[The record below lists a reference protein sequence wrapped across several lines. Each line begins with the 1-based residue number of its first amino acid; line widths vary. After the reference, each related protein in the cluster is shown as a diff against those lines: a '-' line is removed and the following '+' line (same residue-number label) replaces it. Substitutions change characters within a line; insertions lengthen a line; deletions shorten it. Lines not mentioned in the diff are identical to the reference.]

1 MKTAALTIDIRAD
14 SAAFNAALAKVK
26 ANVKRTA
33 GAMSLPPGIRQM
45 SSAVGGV
52 AKQLGSRAFT
62 FGFYGAVAGVAGLT
76 SAVVRFDDASK
87 KAYSNFY
94 AGGEKGQVV
103 MDQLNAITS
112 EVGKA
117 TEFSP
122 AGAAEGA
129 AALAKAGYNVGEMS
143 KMLPMTADLASAASV
158 DIATAAE
165 WATNSL
171 NMFGLRTSDSNQT
184 AKNFSRVADVVSF
197 VVAQGKMDFSEFNN
211 TLEYTGT
218 VARGLELELE
228 DVAGS
233 IGLMST
239 FGLKGSKAGTN
250 LRSMYLRLANP
261 TGEVAK
267 KMKELNVNAWDPDTK
282 KFRGV
287 ATVMAELNGA
297 MTADGMGV
305 KDRIALLAQM
315 FPKTAM
321 PGASSMSTMDMAA
334 VDEYLKKLQNVKGLT
349 TKMANIQRSSIGN
362 QIERF
367 WGNLEAVA
375 IKTMQKFRPQ
385 IDGFLADITK
395 WADEIDPEEIAK
407 FFRIIWS
414 GVKEMIP
421 PLRDA
426 MPQIMEFSKGAL
438 GVMIQMMKILGPI
451 LKTITPYLEQIAY
464 MWMAFQFTKLI
475 SGLRTVAIAAGELF
489 GTLRTGAGIV
499 AAIAGALT
507 PVGWL
512 VMAFATA
519 ISICSIFW
527 DDWIASLKTGV
538 PWMENLAGLMEE
550 VSNNINNIAGFFGW
564 NLFDDKQT
572 REEFNKQSQAQWKKD
587 KAAGIDVSNPLYA
600 YKNSGGLPKG
610 LDYFMEKFNGG
621 GILQYQTPFV
631 PQSNK
636 TGDDPF
642 KQGFNSG
649 PSDGTGS
656 SLEQAIRNGQLAS
669 QPIINVTANDGVQVA
684 TSVQQSRNTTGLVFN
699 GGGKN

>member
-1 MKTAALTIDIRAD
+1 M
-14 SAAFNAALAKVK
+14 AKVK
-26 ANVKRTA
+26 AGVKRT
-33 GAMSLPPGIRQM
+33 GAAMALPPGLRQM

-94 AGGEKGQVV
+94 AGGEKGQAV
-103 MDQLNAITS
+103 MDQLNAVTS
-112 EVGKA
+112 QVGKA

-129 AALAKAGYNVGEMS
+129 AALAKAGYSVGEMA

-171 NMFGLRTSDSNQT
+171 NMFGLRSSDSNQT
-184 AKNFSRVADVVSF
+184 AKNFTRVADVVSF

-218 VARGLELELE
+218 VARGLELSLE

-261 TGEVAK
+261 TGEVAA
-267 KMKELNVNAWDPDTK
+267 KMKELKVNAWDPDTK

-287 ATVMAELNGA
+287 ATVMAELNSA
-297 MTADGMGV
+297 MTDSGMGT

-334 VDEYLKKLQNVKGLT
+334 VDEYLNKLNNVKGLT
-349 TKMANIQRSSIGN
+349 TEMANIQRGSIGS

-375 IKTMQKFRPQ
+375 IDTMQKFRPQ

-395 WADEIDPEEIAK
+395 WADEIDPEEIA
-407 FFRIIWS
+407 FYFRQIW
-414 GVKEMIP
+414 GGLKEMIP
-421 PLRDA
+421 VIANA
-426 MPQIMEFSKGAL
+426 MPDLKEFTKSAL
-438 GVMIQMMKILGPI
+438 GAMVQMMKILGPI
-451 LKTITPYLEQIAY
+451 LREITPYLKEIVIIWAAFKFTQIVN
-464 MWMAFQFTKLI
+464 
-475 SGLRTVAIAAGELF
+475 GLMTVASAAGELF
-489 GTLRTGAGIV
+489 AALRTGAGIV
-499 AAIAGALT
+499 AVIAGAMT
-507 PVGWL
+507 PLGW
-512 VMAFATA
+512 VIMALGAA
-519 ISICSIFW
+519 LAICSIWW
-527 DDWIASLKTGV
+527 DDWIASLKTGT

-550 VSNNINNIAGFFGW
+550 VSNQVEWLGSLLGL
-564 NLFDDKQT
+564 NLFDKKQT
-572 REEFNKQSQAQWKKD
+572 REEFNKMSQAQWQKD
-587 KAAGIDVSNPLYA
+587 KAAGIDVSDPLYA

-610 LDYFMEKFNGG
+610 IDYFMEKFNGN
-621 GILQYQTPFV
+621 GILEYPKPFV

-636 TGDDPF
+636 TGDNPF
-642 KQGFNSG
+642 NQGFNSG
-649 PSDGTGS
+649 PGQGTGT
-656 SLEQAIRNGQLAS
+656 SLEQAIRNGMVAMT
-669 QPIINVTANDGVQVA
+669 PVINVTANDGISVA
-684 TSVQQSRNTTGLVFN
+684 TNTQQSRNTTGLVFN